1 MSTIDEKVVEMR
13 FDNSQ
18 FEKNAQT
25 SMNTIDELKSSLKF
39 DDASKNFKDINA
51 AASGV
56 NFDAITS
63 ALESVHQKFSALE
76 IMATTALVNITNK
89 AVNAGEQLLKAL
101 TVDQVSAGFSKY
113 EQKTS
118 AVQTIMAATAKD
130 FDDEAEQMAYVNEQL
145 DKLNWYTDETSAGF
159 MDMVNNIGKFT
170 SNGVKLDTAV
180 EAMQGIANW
189 GYISGANLNEQ
200 SRAMY
205 NLSQAMSVGSVKL
218 IDWKSVAN
226 ANMATLEFKQ
236 TAIDTAVE
244 LGTLK
249 KVGDGVY
256 KTLAGTEVSATKG
269 FEDSLKDA
277 WFSSDVLLDTLSK
290 YGEFTSMLYEAS
302 ELTGMTATE
311 LLESIDE
318 YKAGTLDLNDLAHE
332 TGQSVEILTGMY
344 KDLSS
349 ETNDLGM
356 RSLIAAQ
363 EAKTFTEAIEAVKD
377 AVSTGWMNS
386 FQTIF
391 GDYKEAKELWTNVS
405 NELWDTFASGGEARN
420 KMLKEWKELG
430 GRDLMIE
437 AVANAWYGVKDA
449 LGTVKKAFREIFPA
463 MDAERLVAIT
473 EHVRDLTASF
483 RRLFEPVHEV
493 TEATGEFDEEG
504 NEIMKTIKTANPVF
518 EMLKNAFKGIFAVA
532 KIVTMALSAIWGG
545 VKQVLKML
553 TPLVGVVLKVSE
565 SFGKWLVALQ
575 QQLKTSGVFKRYIQI
590 LVDTLKTIPVLIDWI
605 SQKLTG
611 MPLVEVFQNGAG
623 RIKKT
628 LTILGN
634 FVKNFMETF
643 VNAFR
648 SAERWEK
655 DAGDNLFWQIAS
667 GWIRAITKTAAY
679 FTDTIFNALEAA
691 TGINFSGI
699 RNKVRNVINEI
710 SKDVVKVISFLDDA
724 FNQAFEMAKI
734 WFDAFGGGFEGIA
747 YGVWAF
753 IDSVLD
759 DVFKKLSDITGID
772 FFSIWTRLSGV
783 FKNIA
788 DAIVELYTQIRW
800 LFSNIKAFGKYWL
813 SEGGGGIT
821 GIVSFVM
828 HVITEIVTRSIAV
841 IGELIGVDLSK
852 ISEFVGKVLDGI
864 RVVVINLINFI
875 KAALPYVIPVITWVI
890 DTTIMVVKTLV
901 DYLSKLPDK
910 INEIFQK
917 ITGLSVGEA
926 FTKLKDAASGMLE
939 KIKEVF
945 KGFREVDTDAAGEFS
960 EKTEKKLSPL
970 TTLFEGL
977 KKFFSGILEVLK
989 ALRPIFSSIFD
1000 LIGKG
1005 LSKLGGAIGGFAK
1018 DGGVN
1023 KLVDLLKSGIV
1034 ISILLKIRK
1043 MFSNGAGALGG
1054 IKDIISNTA
1063 KVVKNIGDVVGQVG
1077 KTLEAFQQQVKAKAL
1092 LSIAIAIGILAVSL
1106 IALAGM
1112 DTDQVTKGVAAL
1124 SAIALVLSK
1133 TFKSVT
1139 NSNISGPKALG
1150 VAAILLTMGIAILLM
1165 ASAVKKMGKLD
1176 PEVLTRGLIGVAG
1189 LMIGLVLV
1197 MKALS
1202 SDSQSSKRMMKGAL
1216 GLIAM
1221 AIAIRLLVKPIKQL
1235 GEMKMETL
1243 KQGLLALGALL
1254 LGVALFVKM
1263 TGGEKK
1269 MMSIGVGLILVA
1281 FALKLMIGSV
1291 KKMGEM
1297 DLNTLKQGMLAL
1309 GALLLGV
1316 ALFTAIVGNT
1326 KGMIKAA
1333 VALIIIV
1340 TAIGIMVAEVA
1351 ALGKMETENLVK
1363 GLIAMV
1369 VILGALAA
1377 FTKLVGSNLGAALTI
1392 TIIAGAMLILAAALV
1407 VLSAIPG
1414 KKLAA
1419 SLLAVIAIIV
1429 ILVATMYAIKTAG
1442 LSETMTKFGMAL
1454 LLIGAGIALAGVGVL
1469 ALSVGL
1475 SILAAGGSA
1484 AAAAL
1489 ALLIATLIDALA
1501 EGMPKIIRTLLSAAG
1516 QILDGIVELTPKIIA
1531 AIKAILEGL
1540 LDLLDFADQNSTG
1553 YKLVKTIFDLTKQ
1566 VLNGILDMLDFDDP
1580 NTPGHKLIKAVVSL
1594 ISQLLTEVENR
1605 SESWTKSIVGII
1617 SGIIKGLNAK
1627 VPELIEDV
1635 VTLVCNILDS
1645 LGKNIGKIIESTIV
1659 FLCNVLEGLAVAIEK
1674 HRQEIIDAV
1683 WSAVSAIISLI
1694 LGLFGLSDEDIEML
1708 FGFCAELVENVK
1720 KGIEQAIDDFQ
1731 YVGDFFHDLIFNG
1744 GEPSD
1749 EGFNDGKDYGNGIIK
1764 GLDESQEEYEKRN
1777 SKIFE
1782 LYKQRGQEFF
1792 ETFNKLMGIGDY
1804 APKKDVLNKM
1814 LELTNVHLT
1823 DALGNA
1829 IQFKNLMDEMNGK
1842 PFTNQYIL
1850 DISQAK
1856 TAATELSNA
1865 MNGID
1870 GGSIT
1875 IKASN
1880 EASAL
1885 LNNMNSNTLDLTS
1898 KIGKLDSAIE
1908 AFNKKELSGNVYIS
1922 ENSLVN
1928 TIVGSVNSKLGQL
1941 ANQQG
1946 GLAGMVLGG
1955 ILKGYK

>member
-39 DDASKNFKDINA
+39 DDTSKNFKDINA

-56 NFDAITS
+56 NFDVITS
-63 ALESVHQKFSALE
+63 ALETVHQKFSALE

-89 AVNAGEQLLKAL
+89 AVNAGEQLLKSL
-101 TVDQVSAGFSKY
+101 TVDQISAGFSKY
-113 EQKTS
+113 ENKTS

-130 FDDEAEQMAYVNEQL
+130 FDDEAEHMEFVNAQL

-159 MDMVNNIGKFT
+159 LDMVNNIGKFT
-170 SNGVKLDTAV
+170 SSGVKLDTAV
-180 EAMQGIANW
+180 EAMEGIANW
-189 GYISGANLNEQ
+189 GYISGASLNEQ

-205 NLSQAMSVGSVKL
+205 NLSQALATGSVKL
-218 IDWKSVAN
+218 IDWKSIEN
-226 ANMATLEFKQ
+226 ANMATMEFKQ
-236 TAIDTAVE
+236 TVIDTAVAQ
-244 LGTLK
+244 GTLK

-256 KTLAGTEVSATKG
+256 QTMKGNEVSVTNFNNAL
-269 FEDSLKDA
+269 SDA
-277 WFSSDVLLDTLSK
+277 WFSSDVLLDSLSK
-290 YGEFTSMLYEAS
+290 YGEFTNVLYEAS

-318 YKAGTLDLNDLAHE
+318 YKAGTLNLNDVAHE
-332 TGQSVEILTGMY
+332 TGVSVELLTGMY

-349 ETNDLGM
+349 ETYDLGI
-356 RSLIAAQ
+356 RSFKAAQ
-363 EAKTFTEAIEAVKD
+363 EAKTFTEAIDAVKD
-377 AVSTGWMNS
+377 AVSTGWLNT
-386 FQTIF
+386 FETIF
-391 GDYKEAKELWTNVS
+391 GDYREAKELWTNVA
-405 NELWDTFASGGEARN
+405 NELYDTFAEGGNARN
-420 KMLKEWKELG
+420 QMLKEWKELG

-493 TEATGEFDEEG
+493 IEATGEFDEEG

-553 TPLVGVVLKVSE
+553 TPLIGVVLKVSE
-565 SFGKWLVALQ
+565 SFGNWLVALQ
-575 QQLKTSGVFKRYIQI
+575 QQLKTSGVFKRFVQI
-590 LVDTLKTIPVLIDWI
+590 IVDTLKTIPVLIDWI

-648 SAERWEK
+648 IGESQAKRE
-655 DAGDNLFWQIAS
+655 GDNLFWQIAS

-679 FTDTIFNALEAA
+679 FADTIFNALEAA

-699 RNKVRNVINEI
+699 R
-710 SKDVVKVISFLDDA
+710 D
-724 FNQAFEMAKI
+724 KI
-734 WFDAFGGGFEGIA
+734 H
-747 YGVWAF
+747 
-753 IDSVLD
+753 
-759 DVFKKLSDITGID
+759 D
-772 FFSIWTRLSGV
+772 FFIGLHEVILRII
-783 FKNIA
+783 N
-788 DAIVELYTQIRW
+788 
-800 LFSNIKAFGKYWL
+800 
-813 SEGGGGIT
+813 GI
-821 GIVSFVM
+821 S
-828 HVITEIVTRSIAV
+828 
-841 IGELIGVDLSK
+841 
-852 ISEFVGKVLDGI
+852 
-864 RVVVINLINFI
+864 VVVINLIKFI
-875 KAALPYVIPVITWVI
+875 KAALPYVIPVITWVV
-890 DTTIMVVKTLV
+890 DTTITVVKTLV
-901 DYLSKLPDK
+901 DYLSKLPSK
-910 INEIFQK
+910 INEMFQK

-970 TTLFEGL
+970 TKLFEGL

-1023 KLVDLLKSGIV
+1023 KLIDLLKSGIV

-1063 KVVKNIGDVVGQVG
+1063 KVVKNIGDVIGQVG
-1077 KTLEAFQQQVKAKAL
+1077 ETLKAFQQQIKAKAL
-1092 LSIAIAIGILAVSL
+1092 LSIAIAIGILTISL

-1221 AIAIRLLVKPIKQL
+1221 AIAIRLLVKPVKQL

-1297 DLNTLKQGMLAL
+1297 DLDTLKQGMLAL

-1369 VILGALAA
+1369 VILGAIAA

-1540 LDLLDFADQNSTG
+1540 LDLLNFADQNSVG

-1645 LGKNIGKIIESTIV
+1645 LGKNIGRIIESTIV

-1708 FGFCAELVENVK
+1708 FVFCAELVENIN

-1749 EGFNDGKDYGNGIIK
+1749 EGYNDGKDYGDGIIK

-1777 SKIFE
+1777 SKMFE

-1804 APKKDVLNKM
+1804 APKKDTLSKM

-1880 EASAL
+1880 EASSL

-1898 KIGKLDSAIE
+1898 KIGKLDNAIE
-1908 AFNKKELSGNVYIS
+1908 AFNKKELTGNVYIS